1 MSQNELNQL
10 KMAFENASNQMR
22 QAQMSVDYATVT
34 APISGTVTMSNA
46 NVGSYATASAPMFEI
61 ANVSTLEIS
70 TGINEQNVSKIAI
83 GQEVLL
89 RINSVSNQWMSGTI
103 TEISKVMN
111 TQTKNYPVTVAMDNK
126 DDALVAGMYAEI
138 EVAVGHADG
147 VLVIPV
153 DAIVYK
159 EAQPVVFIVQ
169 EDGTVKESHVTLGM
183 NDGDYYVVESGIAL
197 GDQIVIKGNGDL
209 VNGSAVTVV
218 TLDGV
223 AQDYIGDTDEDAA
236 AEDGAATDAA
246 DEAVE
251 NMPAEGTNNEEVNN
265 EEVNTEKRKLTV
277 AVKVFGRNTPLDLSF
292 TQVEKE

>member
-1 MSQNELNQL
+1 MGGFGG
-10 KMAFENASNQMR
+10 K
-22 QAQMSVDYATVT
+22 V
-34 APISGTVTMSNA
+34 
-46 NVGSYATASAPMFEI
+46 
-61 ANVSTLEIS
+61 
-70 TGINEQNVSKIAI
+70 
-83 GQEVLL
+83 
-89 RINSVSNQWMSGTI
+89 
-103 TEISKVMN
+103 EISKVMN

-236 AEDGAATDAA
+236 ATDAA

-265 EEVNTEKRKLTV
+265 EEVNTENSDAEV
-277 AVKVFGRNTPLDLSF
+277 SA
-292 TQVEKE
+292 E

>member
-1 MSQNELNQL
+1 
-10 KMAFENASNQMR
+10 
-22 QAQMSVDYATVT
+22 MSVDYATIT
-34 APISGTVTMSNA
+34 APISGTITMSNA
-46 NVGSYATASAPMFEI
+46 NVGSYATASSPMFEI
-61 ANVSTLEIS
+61 ANVATLEIS

-89 RINSVSNQWMSGTI
+89 RINSVSDQWMSGTI

-138 EVAVGHADG
+138 EVVVGRADG

-169 EDGTVKESHVTLGM
+169 DDGTVKASYVTLGM
-183 NDGDYYVVESGIAL
+183 NDGDYYVVEAGVEL

-209 VNGSAVTVV
+209 VDGSAVTVV

-223 AQDYIGDTDEDAA
+223 AYDNIGDTTEDSAA
-236 AEDGAATDAA
+236 DDGAAVEET

-251 NMPAEGTNNEEVNN
+251 TPAEDTNNEDEI
-265 EEVNTEKRKLTV
+265 TE
-277 AVKVFGRNTPLDLSF
+277 NSDD
-292 TQVEKE
+292 QVSAE